1 MRHVIIGNGP
11 AGVVAAEALRG
22 ADPASSIM
30 LIGDEPHPPYSRMAL
45 PYLMMGRIE
54 EPGTYL
60 RKTPGHFDHLRIEL
74 RTDRVDQVDPRAGTV
89 RLRQAGPL
97 PYDRLLIATGS
108 RPITPPIP
116 GVDLPGVHTCWTMD
130 DARKIM
136 ERAASGARVLQIGA
150 GFIGCIIL
158 EALAARG
165 VRLTVVEMGDR
176 MVPRMMTP
184 MAGDMIRKWCE
195 SKGVRVHVGSRVVA
209 IRTAKGKA
217 GPLVATL
224 DTKDEI
230 GADLIIV
237 AAGVRPN
244 MEFLEGSG
252 IACDAGVLVDET
264 MQTSV
269 SGVYASGDVSQAPDL
284 STGTKTV
291 NAIQPNAV
299 EQGRIAALN
308 MAGKAAQS
316 HGGLALN
323 VLDTLGLISSSFGK
337 WWGEPSG
344 ESVELVDNE
353 HFRYLSLQF
362 QEDRLIGATSIGLT
376 EDIGVLRGLIEGR
389 VRLGPWKAHLLRDP
403 IRIKEAYLAR
413 AQAAA

>member
-1 MRHVIIGNGP
+1 MEHVIIGNGP
-11 AGVVAAEALRG
+11 AGVVAAEALRA
-22 ADPASSIM
+22 ADPASRIM

-45 PYLMMGRIE
+45 PYLMMGRID

-60 RKTPGHFDHLRIEL
+60 RKTPGHFDRLRIEL
-74 RTDRVDQVDPRAGTV
+74 QADRVEQVDPRAGRL
-89 RLRQAGPL
+89 RLRQAGPMA
-97 PYDRLLIATGS
+97 YDRLLIATGS
-108 RPITPPIP
+108 RPVTPPIP
-116 GVDLPGVHTCWTMD
+116 GVDLPGVHHCWTMD

-136 ERAASGARVLQIGA
+136 ERATKGSRVLQIGA

-184 MAGDMIRKWCE
+184 VAGDMIRKWCE
-195 SKGVRVHVGSRVVA
+195 SKKVRVHVGSRVVG
-209 IRTAKGKA
+209 IRSAKGKS

-224 DTKDEI
+224 DSKEEI
-230 GADLIIV
+230 RADLVIV
-237 AAGVRPN
+237 AAGVRAN
-244 MEFLEGSG
+244 MEFLDGSG

-269 SGVYASGDVSQAPDL
+269 PGVYAAGDVSQAPDL

-308 MAGKAAQS
+308 MAGKPARS

-337 WWGEPSG
+337 WWGEPG
-344 ESVELVDNE
+344 GDSVELVDAE
-353 HFRYLSLQF
+353 HFKYLSLQF

-376 EDIGVLRGLIEGR
+376 EDVGVLRGLIDGR

>member
-1 MRHVIIGNGP
+1 MEHVIIGNGP
-11 AGVVAAEALRG
+11 AGVVAAEALRA
-22 ADPASSIM
+22 ADPASRIM

-45 PYLMMGRIE
+45 PYLMMGRID

-60 RKTPGHFDHLRIEL
+60 RKTPGHFDRLRIEL
-74 RTDRVDQVDPRAGTV
+74 QADRVEQVDPRAGRL
-89 RLRQAGPL
+89 RLRQAGPMA
-97 PYDRLLIATGS
+97 YDRLLIATGS
-108 RPITPPIP
+108 RPVTPPIL
-116 GVDLPGVHTCWTMD
+116 GVDLPGVHSCWTME

-136 ERAASGARVLQIGA
+136 ERATKGSRVLQIGA

-165 VRLTVVEMGDR
+165 VHLTVVEMGDR

-184 MAGDMIRKWCE
+184 VAGDMIRMWCE
-195 SKGVRVHVGSRVVA
+195 AKKVRVHVASRVVA
-209 IRTAKGKA
+209 IRSAKGKS
-217 GPLVATL
+217 GPLLATL
-224 DTKDEI
+224 DSKDEI
-230 GADLIIV
+230 RADLVIV

-244 MEFLEGSG
+244 TEFLDGSG
-252 IACDAGVLVDET
+252 IACDAGILVDET

-269 SGVYASGDVSQAPDL
+269 PGVYAAGDVSQAPDL

-308 MAGKAAQS
+308 MAGKPARS

-337 WWGEPSG
+337 WWGEPG
-344 ESVELVDNE
+344 GDSVELVDAE
-353 HFRYLSLQF
+353 HFKYLSLQF

-376 EDIGVLRGLIEGR
+376 EDVGVLRGLIDGR

>member
-11 AGVVAAEALRG
+11 AGVVAAEALRA
-22 ADPASSIM
+22 ADPASSIV

-60 RKTPGHFDHLRIEL
+60 RKTPGHFDRLRIEL
-74 RTDRVDQVDPRAGTV
+74 RTDRVEQVDPRAGTL
-89 RLRQAGPL
+89 RLRQAGPI

-116 GVDLPGVHTCWTMD
+116 GVDLPGVHTCWTME

-184 MAGDMIRKWCE
+184 VAGDMIRKWCE

-209 IRTAKGKA
+209 IRAAKGKA
-217 GPLVATL
+217 GPLLATL
-224 DTKDEI
+224 DSKDEI
-230 GADLIIV
+230 GADLVIV

-252 IACDAGVLVDET
+252 IACEAGILVDES

-308 MAGKAAQS
+308 MAGKPAQS

-344 ESVELVDNE
+344 ESVELVDHD

-362 QEDRLIGATSIGLT
+362 QEDKLIGATSIGLT